1 MSLSS
6 TEKER
11 VNHINHLMGVIH
23 QSTNQIYEHLI
34 DREYN
39 ELVVEIKEL
48 TKHLK
53 EIKDSIQDD

>member
-1 MSLSS
+1 VNISP

-11 VNHINHLMGVIH
+11 INHINYVMGVIH
-23 QSTNQIYEHLI
+23 EATNQIYEHLI
-34 DREYN
+34 DREYG
-39 ELVVEIKEL
+39 ELMVEIKEL